1 MILNSYGYFIFIN
14 IVRQTNYKV
23 NKLNLVAF
31 NKITPVINEK
41 TFLAKGSIVIGNTT
55 IGKNSSVWF
64 NTVIRADM
72 DKISIGENTNIQ
84 DNSVLHCDKG
94 SPLTIG
100 NNVTIGHNAV
110 VHGCTVEDNVLIGMG
125 ATIMNNAVIK
135 KGSIIAA
142 GAVVLENTIIPE
154 FSLAAGAPAKIKK
167 NLDPAILELIK
178 QSADH
183 YSMLKDRYL
192 ELEK

>member
-1 MILNSYGYFIFIN
+1 MNILSFAKTKPEIKENVFI
-14 IVRQTNYKV
+14 
-23 NKLNLVAF
+23 
-31 NKITPVINEK
+31 
-41 TFLAKGSIVIGNTT
+41 AKGSVIIGNAL

-72 DKISIGENTNIQ
+72 DKITIGENTNIQ
-84 DNSVLHCDKG
+84 DNSVLHCDHK

-110 VHGCTVEDNVLIGMG
+110 VHGCTIEDDVLIGMG
-125 ATIMNNAVIK
+125 AIIMNNAVIK

-142 GAVVLENTIIPE
+142 GAIVLENTIIEE

-167 NLDPAILELIK
+167 RLDENILELIK
-178 QSADH
+178 KTAEY
-183 YSMLKDRYL
+183 YSTLKDNYL
-192 ELEK
+192 DSGR